1 MDSIKKEQLENEK
14 VNSSVQLKKTS
25 YIVTFGIVPIENDL
39 YEQYA
44 RKRELL
50 TEEEIKKRN
59 EDKKKKILEV
69 ERGTVFSCEI
79 IELKDGRQAFIFYNR
94 GPHRGIWDI
103 YRIAE
108 GLKVEYFIYARLQDD
123 DSFNF
128 SFLKEFHREGTYF
141 RHLDR
146 MKENPKIKPLPLDYK
161 EVDRLSNVKSLFC
174 LNKDENYSKF
184 KQFGFDIDFSSFI
197 KSIERFEL
205 EIEKLYPTVK
215 TCSEDKHSLHSAIKR
230 TFCSGVGV
238 MGFTAMKTKKN
249 MSIISSGELFE
260 KGLFPSNEYKRES
273 LNTPN

>member
-1 MDSIKKEQLENEK
+1 M
-14 VNSSVQLKKTS
+14 
-25 YIVTFGIVPIENDL
+25 
-39 YEQYA
+39 
-44 RKRELL
+44 
-50 TEEEIKKRN
+50 
-59 EDKKKKILEV
+59 
-69 ERGTVFSCEI
+69 FSCEI

-94 GPHRGIWDI
+94 GHRRGIWDI

-146 MKENPKIKPLPLDYK
+146 MKENPKIKPLSLDYK

-197 KSIERFEL
+197 KSIERFES

-215 TCSEDKHSLHSAIKR
+215 TSAEDRYILHSAIKD
-230 TFCSGVGV
+230 TFYANVGV
-238 MGFTAMKTKKN
+238 MGFTAMKTQKN

-260 KGLFPSNEYKRES
+260 KGLLFNHKYKREY
-273 LNTPN
+273 

>member
-94 GPHRGIWDI
+94 GPRRGIWDI

-146 MKENPKIKPLPLDYK
+146 MKENPKIKPLSLDYK

-174 LNKDENYSKF
+174 LNKGWKLF
-184 KQFGFDIDFSSFI
+184 KI
-197 KSIERFEL
+197 
-205 EIEKLYPTVK
+205 
-215 TCSEDKHSLHSAIKR
+215 
-230 TFCSGVGV
+230 
-238 MGFTAMKTKKN
+238 
-249 MSIISSGELFE
+249 
-260 KGLFPSNEYKRES
+260 
-273 LNTPN
+273 